1 MTPLDEKESMMKWW
15 RDNEKKYPLLAKF
28 VLANAAFQPTSV
40 SSERLFNK
48 DKLVYGDT
56 RKRLTNDRA
65 EALVFLESHLR
76 NRMNP
81 EKFRLC
87 HDCPKPPNNG
97 CNYRLTCKNQKHI

>member
-1 MTPLDEKESMMKWW
+1 MVATPL
-15 RDNEKKYPLLAKF
+15 LVKF

-40 SSERLFNK
+40 SCERLFNK
-48 DKLVYGDT
+48 DKLVFGET
-56 RKRLTNDRA
+56 QKRLKNDRA

-87 HDCPKPPNNG
+87 HDCPKPPTMAVITDLPARTRN
-97 CNYRLTCKNQKHI
+97 TFKNCSC

>member
-1 MTPLDEKESMMKWW
+1 MMKWW

-40 SSERLFNK
+40 SISSERLVNK

-97 CNYRLTCKNQKHI
+97 CNYRLNCKNQNHS